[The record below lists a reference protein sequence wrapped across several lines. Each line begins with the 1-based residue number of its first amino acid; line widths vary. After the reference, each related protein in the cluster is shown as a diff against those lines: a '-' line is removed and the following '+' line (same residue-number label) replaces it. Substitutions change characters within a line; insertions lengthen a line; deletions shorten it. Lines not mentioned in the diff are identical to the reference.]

1 MVTSKASI
9 AIIARKGGVGKST
22 IAGNLAVAL
31 EQMGRSVIALDCDP
45 QGSLAAWAEMRDPDA
60 ETPALGRIVRRLEA
74 TDLVRFRTAL
84 EKMLATVERAVI
96 DTPPSL
102 DKPAQTAALVA
113 DLVIVPCGP
122 SPFDLMAT
130 RDVLEVIG
138 EAQAQRRDKGPKI
151 ALLPS
156 KVTRSG
162 LGDDLPAGLRA
173 LGHAVLPAIRQRT
186 TFARSAL
193 DGRTVL
199 EAEPSSDAA
208 EEVRMLARAVERM
221 LK

>member
-1 MVTSKASI
+1 MKASI

-74 TDLVRFRTAL
+74 NDPVRFRTVF
-84 EKMLATVERAVI
+84 EKTLSTVDRAVI

-102 DKPAQTAALVA
+102 DKPALAAALVA

-138 EAQAQRRDKGPKI
+138 EAQTQRRDKGPKV

-186 TFARSAL
+186 AFARSAL

-208 EEVRMLARAVERM
+208 DEVRMLARAVERM